1 MCKQATNMELLET
14 IKKQW
19 ADRNDIMKLASCCES
34 KATDLKKQIADSIMA
49 SGKRLHNSNLL
60 PMQSVIKA
68 LEIDERRIVKYAKI
82 EQEMM
87 LKEKV
92 DSTKSTQND

>member
-1 MCKQATNMELLET
+1 MCKQATNMELLEI

-19 ADRNDIMKLASCCES
+19 ADRSDIMTLAGCCES
-34 KATDLKKQIADSIMA
+34 KASDLKKQIADSIRA

-68 LEIDERRIVKYAKI
+68 LEIDEKRIIKYAKV

-87 LKEKV
+87 LKEKAAAGTA
-92 DSTKSTQND
+92 TKN

>member
-1 MCKQATNMELLET
+1 MCKQATNMELLEI

-34 KATDLKKQIADSIMA
+34 KASDLKKQIADSIMA

-60 PMQSVIKA
+60 PMQSVIKV
-68 LEIDERRIVKYAKI
+68 LEIDEKRIVKYAKV
-82 EQEMM
+82 EQEMI
-87 LKEKV
+87 LKEKAAAA
-92 DSTKSTQND
+92 TATQD

>member
-1 MCKQATNMELLET
+1 MYKQATNMELLDI

-19 ADRNDIMKLASCCES
+19 ADRNDIMTLASCCES
-34 KATDLKKQIADSIMA
+34 KASDLKKQIAESIMV

-87 LKEKV
+87 LKEKAAAG
-92 DSTKSTQND
+92 TATQD